1 MINCLLFG
9 MMTNHKD
16 VFFIVIII
24 AFFSFF
30 FYYLYSAALQ
40 IQFLWSGCTVVASLV
55 SFES

>member
-24 AFFSFF
+24 AFFFF
-30 FYYLYSAALQ
+30 FLLFIQRCIADSVFMVWLYCGCQ
-40 IQFLWSGCTVVASLV
+40 SGVI
-55 SFES
+55 